1 MARCRPFWT
10 KILVAC
16 ALCFLLL
23 PLRAEAHFSYS
34 DPRIVHIAT
43 NEVGQIA
50 ILIRMPAPL
59 AFLPADWQGMEETR
73 TPPFGTR
80 AADDILLDPK
90 KLRDEEQAFHRRL
103 SEGLTL
109 WINGSQQSF
118 TIGRTRLWPD
128 ADRPTFGTA
137 KSASKTLDKQASQA
151 PIPYFDATL
160 DVEFLLTQGSLD
172 APIRVT
178 SDLGATFQV
187 MDKLGTVVK
196 LHRDTGTETSATIGI
211 LDAQFDG
218 IVSPFQR
225 FVSIAWIG
233 AEHIYLGFDHLAM
246 ILLIAIA
253 AKSWR
258 QALLWASAFTVGHV
272 VTLAAGLYGYAPHAA
287 WFIPSVELLIVL
299 SIVAAGAAVALKLP
313 HVMNWPTL
321 FVIGLIHGY
330 GFAAAASVALFA
342 GDVDAP
348 ALLAFALGLEL
359 CQLAVYVA
367 LLPIIY
373 VLDQALKSNELRWRM
388 PVALVL
394 AAAAGVSVIQQLMEV
409 TGFSVV

>member
-1 MARCRPFWT
+1 MARCSPFWT
-10 KILVAC
+10 NILAAW
-16 ALCFLLL
+16 ALCFMLL
-23 PLRAEAHFSYS
+23 PLPAEAHFSYS
-34 DPRIVHIAT
+34 DPRVVHIAE
-43 NEVGQIA
+43 NEAGQIA
-50 ILIRMPAPL
+50 VFIRMPAPL
-59 AFLPADWQGMEETR
+59 ALLPADWQGVEETR
-73 TPPFGTR
+73 IPPFGTR
-80 AADDILLDPK
+80 TADEILLNPQT
-90 KLRDEEQAFHRRL
+90 LRDEEQAFHRRL
-103 SEGLTL
+103 SGGMTI
-109 WINGSQQSF
+109 WINGLQQSF
-118 TIGRTRLWPD
+118 TVGRTRLWPD
-128 ADRPTFGTA
+128 ADRPTFGTM
-137 KSASKTLDKQASQA
+137 KSASKTLDRQASQE
-151 PIPYFDATL
+151 PLPYFDATL
-160 DVEFLLTQGSLD
+160 DIEFLLPQGDLD
-172 APIRVT
+172 APIRIT

-187 MDKLGTVVK
+187 MDKFGTVVK
-196 LHRDTGTETSATIGI
+196 LHRDTGTETRAMLGI
-211 LDAQFDG
+211 LDARFDG
-218 IVSPFQR
+218 LVSPFQR
-225 FVSIAWIG
+225 FTSIAWIG

-299 SIVAAGAAVALKLP
+299 SIVASGAAIALKLP

-321 FVIGLIHGY
+321 FIIGLIHGY

-342 GDVDAP
+342 GDVDVLG
-348 ALLAFALGLEL
+348 LLAFALGLEL

-373 VLDQALKSNELRWRM
+373 VLDQTLKSNELRWRM

-409 TGFSVV
+409 TGFSVA